1 MKKNTLLF
9 TLMFCLH
16 IFFYGQN
23 QKKIDSL
30 NNVLGIKKNDSLKAD
45 ILLKIW
51 NEYVNS
57 NTLKSLE
64 FANKLVELGKKTN
77 NEYILANGYMKKG
90 TSYGYMSK
98 LDEATKFSKKALQLY
113 KKHKNYSN
121 MGTAYLNIAVDKTD
135 LSEYKKAKKYLDSS
149 LVNFNKAKDSL
160 GLAKV
165 YSNTYR
171 LWFMQGYYKIAR
183 KNLMKSIEIAEAINN
198 EFYINRGFG
207 NLADCYSLMKDTIN
221 AEKISKK
228 VIKNSKEKGF
238 KRSQYQ
244 RMVLLAS
251 MYENNVYNFN
261 KSILLLNEAIPELEK
276 MKDQYMLMIAYK
288 VRGLV
293 NYHKKQYKV
302 AIKDLNRS
310 LEISRQFNNP
320 KSIAENLIRIGDSYI
335 ELNNTKEALKH
346 AKEFTTKY
354 NNTQGSVMQLISY
367 NLYANIYKKLGNL
380 REELKYQKLITE
392 VSRKIDFNSRSREI
406 EELQII
412 YETSKKENEIALQEE
427 EIKTLNVQAENDKL
441 TKTIFGIGM
450 FSFLAIA
457 GLIYF
462 GFKQRIKKN
471 KIERE
476 KQEAI
481 LKQKLDFKKKELT
494 SQTLHLVQKNTFIQ
508 ELKENIEKIKNSPE
522 LFKVEFRRLVMLLKK
537 ESAEDKDWEIFKSYF
552 SEVHNN
558 FDEKIKSSAKSIT
571 EKEIRL
577 ASFLRMNLSTKE
589 IASMFNV
596 LPDSVLKSK
605 YRLKKKLGLDK
616 DQDLNNYLK
625 TL

>member
-1 MKKNTLLF
+1 MKKNRLLLTF
-9 TLMFCLH
+9 LFCVSLLS
-16 IFFYGQN
+16 YSQN
-23 QKKIDSL
+23 KKRVDSL
-30 NNVLGIKKNDSLKAD
+30 NNALLTEKNDSLKAD

-51 NEYVNS
+51 KEFVNS
-57 NTLKSLE
+57 NTPKSLE
-64 FANKLVELGKKTN
+64 YANKLVELGKATN
-77 NEYILANGYMKKG
+77 NEYILADGYMKKG

-98 LDEATKFSKKALQLY
+98 LNEATKFSKKALFY
-113 KKHKNYSN
+113 FKKQKNNSK

-135 LSEYKKAKKYLDSS
+135 LSEYKKAKKYLDSA
-149 LVNFNKAKDSL
+149 LVNYTKTKDSS
-160 GLAKV
+160 GLTKV
-165 YSNTYR
+165 YSNKFR
-171 LWFMQGYYKIAR
+171 LWFMQGYYKLAR
-183 KNLMKSIEIAEAINN
+183 KNLMKSIEIAEDIND
-198 EFYINRGFG
+198 EFHINKGFG
-207 NLADCYSLMKDTIN
+207 SLAQCYSLMKDTIN
-221 AEKISKK
+221 AEKIYKK
-228 VIKNSKEKGF
+228 VIKKSKEKGF

-244 RMVLLAS
+244 EMVLLAS

-261 KSILLLNEAIPELEK
+261 KSQLLLNEAIPELEK
-276 MKDQYMLMIAYK
+276 LKDQYMLMIAYK
-288 VRGLV
+288 TKGLV

-302 AIKDLNRS
+302 AIKNLNKS
-310 LEISRQFNNP
+310 LEISRLFNNP

-335 ELNNTKEALKH
+335 ELNNPKEALKH
-346 AKEFTTKY
+346 AREFTSKY

-392 VSRKIDFNSRSREI
+392 TSRKIDFNSRSREI

-412 YETSKKENEIALQEE
+412 YETSKKENEIALKEE
-427 EIKTLNVQAENDKL
+427 EIKTLNAQAKNDKL
-441 TKTIFGIGM
+441 TKTLFGIGM
-450 FSFLAIA
+450 FSFLAIS

-471 KIERE
+471 KIEQE

-481 LKQKLDFKKKELT
+481 LKQKLEFKKKELT

-508 ELKENIEKIKNSPE
+508 ELKENLERIKKSPE
-522 LFKVEFRRLVMLLKK
+522 LFKVEFRRLVLLLKK
-537 ESAEDKDWEIFKSYF
+537 ESAEDKDWEVFKSYF

-558 FDEKIKSSAKSIT
+558 FDEKIKSLAINIT

-596 LPDSVLKSK
+596 LPESVLKSK
-605 YRLKKKLGLDK
+605 YRLKKKLGLAK
-616 DQDLNNYLK
+616 EQDLNNYLN
-625 TL
+625 TF

>member
-1 MKKNTLLF
+1 MKKNRLLLTF
-9 TLMFCLH
+9 LFCVSLLS
-16 IFFYGQN
+16 YSQN
-23 QKKIDSL
+23 KKRVDSL
-30 NNVLGIKKNDSLKAD
+30 NNALLTEKNDSLKAD

-51 NEYVNS
+51 KEFVNS
-57 NTLKSLE
+57 NTPKSLE
-64 FANKLVELGKKTN
+64 YANKLVELGKTTN
-77 NEYILANGYMKKG
+77 NEYILADGYMKKG

-98 LDEATKFSKKALQLY
+98 LNEATKFSKKALFY
-113 KKHKNYSN
+113 FKKQKNNSK

-135 LSEYKKAKKYLDSS
+135 LSEYKKAKKYLDSA
-149 LVNFNKAKDSL
+149 LVNYTKAKDSS
-160 GLAKV
+160 GLTKV
-165 YSNTYR
+165 YSNKFR
-171 LWFMQGYYKIAR
+171 LWFMQGYYKLAR
-183 KNLMKSIEIAEAINN
+183 KNLMKSIEIAEDIND
-198 EFYINRGFG
+198 EFYINKGFG
-207 NLADCYSLMKDTIN
+207 SLAQCYSLMKDTIN
-221 AEKISKK
+221 AEKIYKK
-228 VIKNSKEKGF
+228 VIKKSKEKGF

-244 RMVLLAS
+244 EMVLLAS

-261 KSILLLNEAIPELEK
+261 KSQLLLNEAIPELEK
-276 MKDQYMLMIAYK
+276 LKDQYMLMIAYK
-288 VRGLV
+288 TKGLV

-302 AIKDLNRS
+302 AIKNLNKS
-310 LEISRQFNNP
+310 LEISRLFNNP

-335 ELNNTKEALKH
+335 ELNNPKEALKH
-346 AKEFTTKY
+346 AKEFTSKY

-392 VSRKIDFNSRSREI
+392 TSRKIDFNSRSREI

-412 YETSKKENEIALQEE
+412 YETSKKENEIALKEE
-427 EIKTLNVQAENDKL
+427 EIKTLNAQAKNDKL
-441 TKTIFGIGM
+441 TKTLFGIGM
-450 FSFLAIA
+450 FSFLAIS

-471 KIERE
+471 KIEQE

-481 LKQKLDFKKKELT
+481 LKQKLEFKKKELT

-508 ELKENIEKIKNSPE
+508 ELKENLERIKKSPE
-522 LFKVEFRRLVMLLKK
+522 LFKVEFRRLVLLLKK
-537 ESAEDKDWEIFKSYF
+537 ESAEDKDWEVFKSYF

-558 FDEKIKSSAKSIT
+558 FDEKIKSLAKNIT

-596 LPDSVLKSK
+596 LPESVLKSK
-605 YRLKKKLGLDK
+605 YRLKKKLGLHK
-616 DQDLNNYLK
+616 EQDLNSYLN